1 MVGLVWGC
9 TDILP
14 PHARITLEMLG
25 IKMRS
30 SHSYAE
36 AARRL
41 KPCPN
46 ACFG

>member
-9 TDILP
+9 TSILP
-14 PHARITLEMLG
+14 PHAGTMLEMPG

-46 ACFG
+46 A